1 MKNAVTCSVLTP
13 VIHINPSRLM
23 PCVNKCPL
31 PSVPASQKSN
41 RPCVNNL
48 FSRHTRPARQVQ
60 NKGSDITFEGED
72 RAQSCVKR
80 EVDLGCHWVQNKEC
94 DIKSEGEDTAQRC
107 VKREVN
113 LGSRWVQN
121 KDSHITFEG
130 EDRAQR
136 CVKREEELGSHCQ
149 PLTPHL
155 LLPSLLKTIRRFL
168 WTQSII
174 KSKRVRLGTEGQS
187 TDK

>member
-1 MKNAVTCSVLTP
+1 M
-13 VIHINPSRLM
+13 
-23 PCVNKCPL
+23 
-31 PSVPASQKSN
+31 
-41 RPCVNNL
+41 
-48 FSRHTRPARQVQ
+48 
-60 NKGSDITFEGED
+60 
-72 RAQSCVKR
+72 KR

-113 LGSRWVQN
+113 VGSHWVQNKDSNITFEGEDTAQSCVKREVDLGSRWAQN